1 MLNQIDNKLKL
12 NLKIQ
17 YRLNLMVKI
26 FNYSKG

>member
-17 YRLNLMVKI
+17 YRLNLMVKF